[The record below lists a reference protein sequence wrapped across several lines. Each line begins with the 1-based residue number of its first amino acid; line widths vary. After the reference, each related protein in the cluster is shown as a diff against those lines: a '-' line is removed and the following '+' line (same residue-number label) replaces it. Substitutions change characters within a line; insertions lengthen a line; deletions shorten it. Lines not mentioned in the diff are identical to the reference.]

1 MVQMLDAFS
10 VIYTSKRVDNADTNA
25 DAMLCYAVL
34 RLMPNTTGNPPSE
47 VRIVRRGKE
56 PPVRLLAG

>member
-10 VIYTSKRVDNADTNA
+10 VIYTSERVDNA

-34 RLMPNTTGNPPSE
+34 RLMPNTTGNPPSK
-47 VRIVRRGKE
+47 VRIVRWGKE